1 MIANIVYHKSR
12 LQFIVIF
19 YQKSSAKKIMS
30 IFLLFEL
37 KDFYIRLCI
46 ITQNELKLLI
56 YIYLIDNFG
65 HNLLQAKDKFKALFY
80 NLDGTKYNLKNSELI
95 FLIQIEL
102 CLHLEECHH
111 KKWVQNYSYIF
122 DQKHRPHI
130 SLIKHQNSLLLLSLI
145 CKHFLR
151 N

>member
-1 MIANIVYHKSR
+1 
-12 LQFIVIF
+12 
-19 YQKSSAKKIMS
+19 MS

-37 KDFYIRLCI
+37 KYFYIRLCI

-95 FLIQIEL
+95 FFIQLEL

-111 KKWVQNYSYIF
+111 KK
-122 DQKHRPHI
+122 
-130 SLIKHQNSLLLLSLI
+130 
-145 CKHFLR
+145 
-151 N
+151 